1 MINPKARQKAKK
13 ESYPLYTF
21 LDDKAF
27 DPIVPY
33 SNRYNLTTASI
44 TETSIVKD
52 EAVFKAFG
60 ASPSSNNKILA
71 FESPYKQI
79 DLWRMHDVY
88 KSDGAVCRGI
98 NTLTQF
104 ILGDY
109 TKLVIDTNSHYKNE
123 DEQDAAVQELNNNE
137 EYQKLLEDCNKINKK
152 VDLNKHLIDAVIN
165 KKIYGKAAILIER
178 NDANIPFALKT
189 LSSQLIG
196 KVFAWDRDYSLAG
209 IEYADFPENE
219 RIVKADRLMYFVNK
233 DSHVSPRT
241 LWNGIS
247 DLEPVLDVAETS
259 IINRQTNIKEINRK
273 LWAALM
279 VIKVFSKSKAVME
292 KFKLS
297 FQAGKTIVVN
307 QDFDVQ
313 VHQIAH
319 DLEQLLKETE
329 INDKKIARDLEI
341 PELLMGWEDTQNRAT
356 ANALLLAWTSSKL
369 KFERTLVRD
378 TVEKHYIDKNVKAL
392 VILNGGIQ
400 SLGDLQQYTE
410 KYDITS
416 PNFRPVAIDS
426 ALANPATPGRVS
438 SDAMLNFSMD
448 DLVVAMLPFVIK
460 LTFGDITLDSFL
472 DKAAATI
479 GLKNASI
486 IDDFEMALELLGLQK
501 YIPKMR
507 QYSLEQEAKQ
517 QAIFGQQNQAY
528 LQMKAAEGRQ
538 AKKDQQQ
545 GLIQQGQGAKG
556 GFGSPRQAHGAQDVQ
571 GLPGID
577 KTGGKTSISAR
588 RGSSGGSDGGG
599 GGKYLK
605 IG

>member
-1 MINPKARQKAKK
+1 MINQQTREKAKR
-13 ESYPLYTF
+13 ESYPLYAF
-21 LDDKAF
+21 LDNENTF
-27 DPIVPY
+27 DPIVPF

-44 TETSIVKD
+44 TEVSIVKD
-52 EAVFKAFG
+52 DAVQKVFG
-60 ASPSSNNKILA
+60 SNKGSKILA
-71 FESPYKQI
+71 FESPYKQV
-79 DLWRMHDVY
+79 DLWRMHDAY
-88 KSDGAVCRGI
+88 KSDGAVCRAI
-98 NTLTQF
+98 NTITQF
-104 ILGDY
+104 ILGEY
-109 TKLVIDTNSHYKNE
+109 TKLVIDTNTFYKNE
-123 DEQDAAVQELNNNE
+123 DDQDAAVTELNNNE
-137 EYQKLLEDCNKINKK
+137 EYNKILEDCNKINKK
-152 VDLNKHLIDAVIN
+152 VDLNKHLIDAIVN
-165 KKIYGKAAILIER
+165 KKIYGKSAILVER
-178 NDANIPFALKT
+178 NKADIPFALKT

-292 KFKLS
+292 KFKKQ

-307 QDFDVQ
+307 QDFEVQ

-319 DLEQLLKETE
+319 DLAELLKEID

-341 PELLMGWEDTQNRAT
+341 PELLMGFEDTQNRAT

-369 KFERTLVRD
+369 KFERVLVRD
-378 TVEKHYIDKNVKAL
+378 VVEKHYIDRNIKAL
-392 VILNGGIQ
+392 IILNGGLK
-400 SLGDLQQYTE
+400 SLGNMQQYTE
-410 KYDITS
+410 QYDITS
-416 PNFRPVAIDS
+416 PSFRPTIANTPF
-426 ALANPATPGRVS
+426 ANPANPGRLSPDAAVPFAIEDIVVS
-438 SDAMLNFSMD
+438 
-448 DLVVAMLPFVIK
+448 MLPFTIK

-472 DKAAATI
+472 DKAAAVI

-486 IDDFEMALELLGLQK
+486 LDEFEMALELLGLQK

-507 QYSLEQEAKQ
+507 QYSIEQKAEQE
-517 QAIFGQQNQAY
+517 AIFGQQNQAFM
-528 LQMKAAEGRQ
+528 QVKQAEG
-538 AKKDQQQ
+538 KQQQ
-545 GLIQQGQGAKG
+545 QQQQQQAGQDKQIT
-556 GFGSPRQAHGAQDVQ
+556 SKKERNNIVDVK

-577 KTGGKTSISAR
+577 RTGGKTSISSR
-588 RGSSGGSDGGG
+588 RTANAASGDSGTGGG
-599 GGKYLK
+599 RYLK

>member
-1 MINPKARQKAKK
+1 MIDAKARQKAKR
-13 ESYPLYTF
+13 ETQPLYEF
-21 LDDKAF
+21 LDNDLF
-27 DPIVPY
+27 DPIVPF
-33 SNRYNLTTASI
+33 SNRFNLTTASM
-44 TETSIVKD
+44 TEVSQVKD

-60 ASPSSNNKILA
+60 VSPSNKILV

-88 KSDGAVCRGI
+88 KSDGAVCRAV

-104 ILGDY
+104 ILGEY
-109 TKLVIDTNSHYKNE
+109 TKLVIDTNTYYRTE
-123 DEQDAAVQELNNNE
+123 DERDSAVEELNSNE
-137 EYQKLLEDCNKINKK
+137 EYQRLLEDCNKINKK
-152 VDLNKHLIDAVIN
+152 VDLNKHLIDAIIN
-165 KKIYGKAAILIER
+165 KKIYGKGAILIER
-178 NDANIPFALKT
+178 NQAGIPFALKT

-196 KVFAWDRDYSLAG
+196 KVFAWDRDYSFAG
-209 IEYADFPENE
+209 LEYADFPEKE

-247 DLEPVLDVAETS
+247 DLEPVLDIAETS

-279 VIKVFSKSKAVME
+279 VIKVFSKSKAVMQ
-292 KFKLS
+292 KFKQS

-319 DLEQLLKETE
+319 DLAELLKEID

-341 PELLMGWEDTQNRAT
+341 PELLMGFEDTQNRAT

-378 TVEKHYIDKNVKAL
+378 VVEKHFIDRNVKAL
-392 VILNGGIQ
+392 IVLNGGLK
-400 SLGDLQQYTE
+400 SVGNLQQYTDR
-410 KYDITS
+410 YDITS
-416 PNFRPVAIDS
+416 PDFVPTVAAS
-426 ALANPATPGRVS
+426 PEFNPNTPGRISV
-438 SDAMLNFSMD
+438 DAAVAFD
-448 DLVVAMLPFVIK
+448 IQDLVVSMLPFTIK
-460 LTFGDITLDSFL
+460 LTFSDITLDSFL

-486 IDDFEMALELLGLQK
+486 IDEFEMALELLGLQK
-501 YIPKMR
+501 FIPKMR
-507 QYSLEQEAKQ
+507 QFSIEQEAKQ
-517 QAIFGQQNQAY
+517 AEMFNAQNQAY
-528 LQMKAAEGRQ
+528 LQVKQAEGRGKAQ
-538 AKKDQQQ
+538 AVDEKQQKKNRF
-545 GLIQQGQGAKG
+545 GGQDRNAIV
-556 GFGSPRQAHGAQDVQ
+556 DVK

-577 KTGGKTSISAR
+577 KTGGKASISAR
-588 RGSSGGSDGGG
+588 RSSSSSAGDSGGKFLRVG
-599 GGKYLK
+599 
-605 IG
+605 

>member
-1 MINPKARQKAKK
+1 MINSKSREKAKR

-21 LDDKAF
+21 LDNDINY

-33 SNRYNLTTASI
+33 SNRYNLTTASMS
-44 TETSIVKD
+44 EVSIVKD
-52 EAVFKAFG
+52 ESVNRAFG
-60 ASPSSNNKILA
+60 IGPSSSNKILA

-88 KSDGAVCRGI
+88 KSSGSVARGI
-98 NTLTQF
+98 NTITQF
-104 ILGDY
+104 ILGEY
-109 TKLVIDTNSHYKNE
+109 TKLVIDTNTYYKNE
-123 DEQDAAVQELNNNE
+123 DDQDAAVQELNNNE

-152 VDLNKHLIDAVIN
+152 VDLNKHLIDAIIN
-165 KKIYGKAAILIER
+165 KKIYGKGAILVER
-178 NDANIPFALKT
+178 NKAGIPFALKT

-196 KVFAWDRDYSLAG
+196 KVFAWDSDYSLAG
-209 IEYADFPENE
+209 IEYADFPESE

-247 DLEPVLDVAETS
+247 DLEPILDIAETS
-259 IINRQTNIKEINRK
+259 IINQQTNIKEINRK

-292 KFKLS
+292 KFKKS
-297 FQAGKTIVVN
+297 FQSGKTIVVN

-319 DLEQLLKETE
+319 DLAELLKEID

-341 PELLMGWEDTQNRAT
+341 PELLMGFEDTQNRAT

-369 KFERTLVRD
+369 KFERILVRD
-378 TVEKHYIDKNVKAL
+378 VVEKHYIDRNVKAL
-392 VILNGGIQ
+392 IILNGGLV
-400 SLGDLQQYTE
+400 SLGNMQQYTE
-410 KYDITS
+410 AYDITS
-416 PNFRPVAIDS
+416 PNFKPIAITS
-426 ALANPATPGRVS
+426 PAFNPNQPGRIS
-438 SDAMLNFSMD
+438 ADASITFKIQDIVIS
-448 DLVVAMLPFVIK
+448 MLPFVIK

-472 DKAAATI
+472 DKAAAVI
-479 GLKNASI
+479 GLKNGSI

-507 QYSLEQEAKQ
+507 QYSIEQEAKQ
-517 QAIFGQQNQAY
+517 QAIFGQQQQAY
-528 LQMKAAEGRQ
+528 MQVKNAEGSKQ
-538 AKKDQQQ
+538 QQQQQDQQQ
-545 GLIQQGQGAKG
+545 QQGGRASK
-556 GFGSPRQAHGAQDVQ
+556 QDRNNIVNTK
-571 GLPGID
+571 GLPGLD
-577 KTGGKTSISAR
+577 RTGGKTSLSAR
-588 RGSSGGSDGGG
+588 RSATGTSGGDGGG
-599 GGKYLK
+599 GGKFLK

>member
-1 MINPKARQKAKK
+1 MISPKKQARVKRD
-13 ESYPLYTF
+13 SYPLYTF
-21 LDDKAF
+21 LDNDERF

-33 SNRYNLTTASI
+33 SNRFNLTTASM
-44 TETSIVKD
+44 TEVSQVKD

-60 ASPSSNNKILA
+60 ASSSNKILA
-71 FESPYKQI
+71 FESPYKQV
-79 DLWRMHDVY
+79 DLWRMHDAY
-88 KSDGAVCRGI
+88 KSDGAVCRAIGTI
-98 NTLTQF
+98 TQF
-104 ILGDY
+104 ILGEY
-109 TKLVIDTNSHYKNE
+109 TKLVIDTNTYYRTE
-123 DEQDAAVQELNNNE
+123 DERDAAVEELNSNE

-152 VDLNKHLIDAVIN
+152 VDLNKHLIDAIHN
-165 KKIYGKAAILIER
+165 KKIYGKSAILVER
-178 NDANIPFALKT
+178 NKAGIPYALKT

-196 KVFAWDRDYSLAG
+196 KVFAWDRDYSFAG
-209 IEYADFPENE
+209 LEYADFPESE

-247 DLEPVLDVAETS
+247 DLEPILDVAETS

-279 VIKVFSKSKAVME
+279 VIKVYSKSKAVID
-292 KFKLS
+292 KFKKS

-319 DLEQLLKETE
+319 DLQQLLEETD

-341 PELLMGWEDTQNRAT
+341 PELLMGFEDTQNRAT

-378 TVEKHYIDKNVKAL
+378 VVEKHFIDYNIKSL
-392 VILNGGIQ
+392 IILNGGLKSI
-400 SLGDLQQYTE
+400 GDLAQYTE

-416 PNFRPVAIDS
+416 PNFVPTIANS
-426 ALANPATPGRVS
+426 ANYNPLTPGRLSV
-438 SDAMLNFSMD
+438 DAGIPFALD
-448 DLVVAMLPFVIK
+448 DLVVSMLPFTIK
-460 LTFGDITLDSFL
+460 LTFADITLDSFL

-486 IDDFEMALELLGLQK
+486 IDEFEMALELLGLQK

-507 QYSLEQEAKQ
+507 QYSMEQKAEQE
-517 QAIFGQQNQAY
+517 AIFGQQNQAY
-528 LQMKAAEGRQ
+528 LQMQAQEGKQQKQQDQ
-538 AKKDQQQ
+538 AK
-545 GLIQQGQGAKG
+545 GQK
-556 GFGSPRQAHGAQDVQ
+556 QQDVQ
-571 GLPGID
+571 GLPGTA
-577 KTGGKTSISAR
+577 KTQGRTTISAR
-588 RGSSGGSDGGG
+588 RTAYKSSGEEGTGGG
-599 GGKYLK
+599 RFLK